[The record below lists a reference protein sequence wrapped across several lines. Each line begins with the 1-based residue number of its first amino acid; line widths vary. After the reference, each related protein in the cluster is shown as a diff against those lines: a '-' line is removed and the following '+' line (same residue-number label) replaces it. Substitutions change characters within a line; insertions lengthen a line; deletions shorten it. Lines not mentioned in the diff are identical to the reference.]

1 MAKTQAVNFRAD
13 SVFYQKTKDIL
24 ADEKI
29 TVSDVL
35 NAALR
40 KIANRTVDARE
51 FVSSDVQDTQVFLA
65 DRAKQDLREI
75 HDYIVMNFYSQQS
88 ADGKVD
94 LILTA
99 LETLEIFPEACPL
112 VSSRGYG
119 EMTDDGKPYRYMP
132 IENYLAFYYIE
143 NHTVFV
149 ARILSAKQDWVK
161 IFYK

>member
-1 MAKTQAVNFRAD
+1 
-13 SVFYQKTKDIL
+13 
-24 ADEKI
+24 
-29 TVSDVL
+29 
-35 NAALR
+35 
-40 KIANRTVDARE
+40 
-51 FVSSDVQDTQVFLA
+51 
-65 DRAKQDLREI
+65 
-75 HDYIVMNFYSQQS
+75 MNFYSQQS

-99 LETLEIFPEACPL
+99 LETLEIFPEECPL

-119 EMTDDGKPYRYMP
+119 EMTEDGTTYRYMP

-149 ARILSAKQDWVK
+149 ARILSTKQNWVK

>member
-1 MAKTQAVNFRAD
+1 M
-13 SVFYQKTKDIL
+13 TKL
-24 ADEKI
+24 K
-29 TVSDVL
+29 
-35 NAALR
+35 R
-40 KIANRTVDARE
+40 Y
-51 FVSSDVQDTQVFLA
+51 QVFLA
-65 DRAKQDLREI
+65 DRAKQDIREI
-75 HDYIVMNFYSQQS
+75 HDYIVMNFYSQ
-88 ADGKVD
+88 VD

-119 EMTDDGKPYRYMP
+119 EMTEDGTTYRYMP

-149 ARILSAKQDWVK
+149 ARILSSKQDWVK

>member
-1 MAKTQAVNFRAD
+1 
-13 SVFYQKTKDIL
+13 
-24 ADEKI
+24 
-29 TVSDVL
+29 
-35 NAALR
+35 
-40 KIANRTVDARE
+40 
-51 FVSSDVQDTQVFLA
+51 
-65 DRAKQDLREI
+65 
-75 HDYIVMNFYSQQS
+75 MNFYSQQS

-112 VSSRGYG
+112 VSCRGYG
-119 EMTDDGKPYRYMP
+119 EMTEDGKTYRYMP

-149 ARILSAKQDWVK
+149 ARILSAEQDWVK

>member
-1 MAKTQAVNFRAD
+1 M
-13 SVFYQKTKDIL
+13 TKL
-24 ADEKI
+24 K
-29 TVSDVL
+29 
-35 NAALR
+35 R
-40 KIANRTVDARE
+40 Y
-51 FVSSDVQDTQVFLA
+51 QVFLT

-75 HDYIVMNFYSQQS
+75 HDYIVMNFYSQQG

-112 VSSRGYG
+112 VSRRGYG
-119 EMTDDGKPYRYMP
+119 EMTDDEKPYRYMP

>member
-1 MAKTQAVNFRAD
+1 M
-13 SVFYQKTKDIL
+13 TKL
-24 ADEKI
+24 K
-29 TVSDVL
+29 
-35 NAALR
+35 R
-40 KIANRTVDARE
+40 Y
-51 FVSSDVQDTQVFLA
+51 QVFLA
-65 DRAKQDLREI
+65 DRAKQDIREI

-119 EMTDDGKPYRYMP
+119 EMTDDGKTYRYMP

-161 IFYK
+161 ISRFKSRMDIDFQDKYGIGNMRHLEGYQI